1 MLFANHSKHL
11 MMKKILFSITLLMSC
26 SLLSNAQGR
35 NAFPVQLTIA
45 NGIIEGNYDTHTG
58 IQKYF
63 GVPFAKPPVGN
74 LRWKDPQPVDNWK
87 GVKQTKQFGPRP
99 VQADVFGDM
108 DSRSDGVNED
118 CLYLNVWTPALR
130 NTKGLPVLVYFY
142 GGGYV
147 AGDASE
153 PRYDGEAMAK
163 QGIVVVSCNYRL
175 GIFGFLAHPELRAES
190 PHKSS
195 GNYGLLDQVAALQW
209 VQKNIAAFGGDPKKV
224 TIAGESAGSI
234 SVSYQMASPLAKN
247 LIAGAIGESGAGI
260 NPTLSPVTLTEAEK
274 TGAEFAAKAGYPTLA
289 KLRALSTREVY
300 EIYNESKRFG
310 FPVVL
315 DGYFLPKTIPQIFNA
330 KQQAQVPLLLGWN
343 SAEIPGAAFM
353 YGQPFKEENYVARV
367 KAEYPNDFN
376 EVLKLYPH
384 ASDTEIEMSATQL
397 ASDRFI
403 AYSTWKWFDLHR
415 NNSEQPVYRYL
426 YSKLRPPLADASL
439 TAGLAGGTVQADPN
453 APKPPAALGAPHA
466 CEIEYCMGNL
476 PLVKQYAWTADDFKV
491 SETMFSYFANFIKT
505 GNPNG
510 NKLPEW
516 PAAKKG
522 DSTPPVMVID
532 TQSKATKAAN
542 DARYDFLD
550 KAYKNK

>member
-1 MLFANHSKHL
+1 MSTYFL
-11 MMKKILFSITLLMSC
+11 SI
-26 SLLSNAQGR
+26 AQSR

-63 GVPFAKPPVGN
+63 GVPFAKPPVGS

-87 GVKQTKQFGPRP
+87 GVNQTKVFGPRP
-99 VQADVFGDM
+99 MQTMVFGDM
-108 DSRSDGVNED
+108 DSRSDGVSED
-118 CLYLNVWTPALR
+118 CLYLNVWTPAQR
-130 NTKGLPVLVYFY
+130 NTRGLPVLVYFY

-163 QGIVVVSCNYRL
+163 KGIVVVSCNYRL
-175 GIFGFLAHPELRAES
+175 GVFGFLAHPELSAES

-260 NPTLSPVTLTEAEK
+260 NPTLAPVSLAEAEK
-274 TGAEFAAKAGYPTLA
+274 TGADFATKAGYNSLA

-310 FPVVL
+310 FPVVM
-315 DGYFLPKTIPQIFNA
+315 DGYFLPKTITEIFNA

-367 KAEYPNDFN
+367 KAEYPKDFD

-384 ASDTEIEMSATQL
+384 GSEAEIEMSATQL

-439 TAGLAGGTVQADPN
+439 SAGLAGGTVQADPN

-476 PLVKQYAWTADDFKV
+476 PLVKQYAWTADDFKT
-491 SETMFSYFANFIKT
+491 SETMFTYFANFIKT

-510 NKLPEW
+510 DKLPEW

-522 DSTPPVMVID
+522 DTEPPVMVID
-532 TQSKATKAAN
+532 TQSKAIKAAN